1 MRQAFYQ
8 AANLQT
14 CFLSYRL
21 QRTELNR
28 IIDIIDTIIWLWP
41 VDIKLSG
48 FGENFDPSKLD
59 FENEDREKTRE
70 SVLKVL
76 RELAVLSNQNLTKNG
91 KCTVSKRQIIDKDR
105 LYGLIIRKERS
116 KTFKLFFQT
125 LKIKLFSMNDHE
137 NFEIRRVRFQTNG
150 TRCLYFCPCFYE
162 SYRNEELIAHRIMKK
177 RSQKLEEAILCC
189 DDCITNLS
197 LRFTNVVGIFY

>member
-1 MRQAFYQ
+1 M
-8 AANLQT
+8 
-14 CFLSYRL
+14 
-21 QRTELNR
+21 
-28 IIDIIDTIIWLWP
+28 
-41 VDIKLSG
+41 
-48 FGENFDPSKLD
+48 
-59 FENEDREKTRE
+59 
-70 SVLKVL
+70 LKVL

-177 RSQKLEEAILCC
+177 RSQKLEEVILCC